1 MPDQKEALGLELRQ
15 IIQAD
20 RMAADT
26 IQNANYMRRSIEAKT
41 EKDKARILEEAQQR
55 QIELTQKVQAEQ
67 ASDLDTKKEA
77 ALAKNQQKQQTL
89 QQLMDENREQWA
101 ADMVQRITTV

>member
-41 EKDKARILEEAQQR
+41 EKDKARILEEAQQHR
-55 QIELTQKVQAEQ
+55 KELTQKVRQEQ
-67 ASDLDTKKEA
+67 ASDLDAKKQA
-77 ALAKNQQKQQTL
+77 ALEKSKQKQQTL
-89 QQLMDENREQWA
+89 QQLMDENRETWA
-101 ADMVQRITTV
+101 AAMVARITAE